1 MPSTATISGIF
12 KDTDGNP
19 VQGGT
24 IVATLVG
31 TDAWED
37 GTRIVTSEE
46 STTTDADGHWAL
58 TLIVNGDGRNAATTW
73 TFAGYYPGVNKVFEV
88 KGIFIPVALPAL
100 LNDLEVTSAENIKAA
115 KSNTLRRQFT
125 APNYESYLAMPAGQ
139 RRENDVVYIVSE
151 GA

>member
-58 TLIVNGDGRNAATTW
+58 TLIVNGEGRNAATTW
-73 TFAGYYPGVNKVFEV
+73 TFAGYYPGVNKVFDV

-100 LNDLEVTSAENIKAA
+100 LNDLEVTSASNIKAA
-115 KSNTLRRQFT
+115 KDNSMVRIIT
-125 APNYESYLAMPAGQ
+125 APNFEVYLALPAGQ
-139 RRENDVVYIVSE
+139 RRANDHVLIVPGSL
-151 GA
+151 